1 VELLFVH
8 DAAEAEVG
16 DEEVGVVFGCAEQ
29 KVLGLEVAVYY
40 AVVVEVCDGREGCA
54 NEVSCVGFEVG
65 ALAADAVKQLAAES
79 KVRDKVDCVRVSM
92 GLGILGRFAILRLF
106 IVSK

>member
-16 DEEVGVVFGCAEQ
+16 DQQVGVVFGCAEEE
-29 KVLGLEVAVYY
+29 VLGLEVAMYY

-54 NEVSCVGFEVG
+54 DQVCGVGLEVG
-65 ALAADAVKQLAAES
+65 ALAADAVEQLAAEGE
-79 KVRDKVDCVRVSM
+79 VGDEVDCTRVSM
-92 GLGILGRFAILRLF
+92 KLGIVERYAILRLF
-106 IVSK
+106 MVSK

>member
-1 VELLFVH
+1 MELLFVH

-16 DEEVGVVFGCAEQ
+16 DQQVCVVFGRAEEE
-29 KVLGLEVAVYY
+29 VLGLEVAVDD

-54 NEVSCVGFEVG
+54 DQVCGIGLEVG
-65 ALAADAVKQLAAES
+65 ALAADAVEEFAAES
-79 KVRDKVDCVRVSM
+79 EVGDEVDCVRVSVK
-92 GLGILGRFAILRLF
+92 LGTVEGYAILRLF